1 MLCFLSGLGHM
12 YEVSSGSGLGS
23 THFNRQVQHHEDCTK
38 GPDGKG
44 NTNKIFHFTIIYSIS
59 VLSRLLKSN
68 SYIQNSWDVKRKS
81 LKVYELSHILYT
93 YH

>member
-1 MLCFLSGLGHM
+1 M
-12 YEVSSGSGLGS
+12 YEVSSGSGSGS

-44 NTNKIFHFTIIYSIS
+44 NTNKTFHFTMIYNNICIS
-59 VLSRLLKSN
+59 KVLKDNRY
-68 SYIQNSWDVKRKS
+68 SYNFWMFKGISS
-81 LKVYELSHILYT
+81 TAHELSHILYT

>member
-1 MLCFLSGLGHM
+1 M
-12 YEVSSGSGLGS
+12 YEVSSGNGLGS

-44 NTNKIFHFTIIYSIS
+44 NTNKAVHFTIINVCNFIA
-59 VLSRLLKSN
+59 VLSKVLKDNCYSKN
-68 SYIQNSWDVKRKS
+68 FWMFKGISSTAH
-81 LKVYELSHILYT
+81 ELSHILYT

>member
-1 MLCFLSGLGHM
+1 M

-44 NTNKIFHFTIIYSIS
+44 NTNKTVHFTIIYNIVCAFIAFLSN
-59 VLSRLLKSN
+59 VLKDN
-68 SYIQNSWDVKRKS
+68 SY
-81 LKVYELSHILYT
+81 L
-93 YH
+93 